1 MSQDPY
7 ANDLAAIA
15 KIGVVSNILDVVCR
29 ATGMGFSAV
38 ARVTEDRWIACAV
51 HDEINFGLAPGGELQ
66 IESTICNEIRQSGR
80 LVVIDE
86 VATDA
91 EYREHHTPKQ
101 YGFQSYISVPI
112 SLPDG
117 RFFGT
122 LCAIDPRP
130 ARLNNVQTVETFKL
144 FADLIGR
151 HLDAQ
156 ERLSLSEAALL
167 SAAQTL
173 ELQNQFVAVL
183 GHDLRNPLSAIQA
196 GAKMLSA
203 MGLAERADKIARVI
217 DRSTARM
224 TGLIDN
230 VLDFART
237 RLGGGITLTV
247 IEDSSVR
254 GMLDQVV
261 SELRTAHPDRVINTD
276 FQLPSPVPC
285 DRGRVGQLFSNLLA
299 NALTHGD
306 TSAPVDARAR
316 SDAEHFELSVS
327 NRGAAIDPETSQ
339 RLFQPFARGTDAS
352 HSHGLG
358 LGLYIASEIAH
369 RHGGSIEVTS
379 LSGETKFTFVMPL
392 GQITSTKKAGPR

>member
-51 HDEINFGLAPGGELQ
+51 QDEINFGLAPGGELQ

-224 TGLIDN
+224 TGLID
-230 VLDFART
+230 
-237 RLGGGITLTV
+237 
-247 IEDSSVR
+247 
-254 GMLDQVV
+254 
-261 SELRTAHPDRVINTD
+261 
-276 FQLPSPVPC
+276 
-285 DRGRVGQLFSNLLA
+285 
-299 NALTHGD
+299 
-306 TSAPVDARAR
+306 
-316 SDAEHFELSVS
+316 
-327 NRGAAIDPETSQ
+327 
-339 RLFQPFARGTDAS
+339 
-352 HSHGLG
+352 
-358 LGLYIASEIAH
+358 
-369 RHGGSIEVTS
+369 
-379 LSGETKFTFVMPL
+379 
-392 GQITSTKKAGPR
+392 